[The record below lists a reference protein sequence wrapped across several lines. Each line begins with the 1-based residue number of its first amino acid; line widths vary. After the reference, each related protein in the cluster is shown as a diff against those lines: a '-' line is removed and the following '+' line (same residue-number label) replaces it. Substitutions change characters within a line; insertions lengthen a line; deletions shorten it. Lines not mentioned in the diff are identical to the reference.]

1 VTTTTTPNRWTAGE
15 LRRMPEHEREAVLQA
30 AARQAEH
37 EYRTDRDLT
46 SFEAFGK
53 DDLHVD
59 SADTAPR

>member
-1 VTTTTTPNRWTAGE
+1 MTTTTAPKRWAAGE
-15 LRRMPEHEREAVLQA
+15 LRRMPEHEREAVLEA

-37 EYRTDRDLT
+37 VYRTDRELT

-59 SADTAPR
+59 STDTTAR